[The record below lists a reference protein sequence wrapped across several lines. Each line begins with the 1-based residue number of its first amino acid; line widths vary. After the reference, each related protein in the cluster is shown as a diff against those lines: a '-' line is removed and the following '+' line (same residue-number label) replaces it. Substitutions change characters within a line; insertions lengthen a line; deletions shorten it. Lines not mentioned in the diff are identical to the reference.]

1 MSRLPGWLWGTGRR
15 RATNRSRDEP
25 AHPHPAPREEVP
37 ARAPTLGQP
46 RTCARTDRQT
56 LGTTGVVPKNHGLDE
71 QSSRSLQPA
80 GPGGSHLQSREDSV
94 RGSPRPAH
102 AAQAAGRGGARGGVG
117 REGAGNRGG
126 PWVQI
131 PTLLPPGRVTSEKSP
146 NLSEFRFL
154 HLSNNN
160 SSTYHQGRRGIP
172 ETVRGEQTANYDRS
186 TSV

>member
-1 MSRLPGWLWGTGRR
+1 MSSLRTTASTSRAQGPYNPPVLAGVISSHMKTASEDRLAGPRSTGR
-15 RATNRSRDEP
+15 
-25 AHPHPAPREEVP
+25 
-37 ARAPTLGQP
+37 G
-46 RTCARTDRQT
+46 
-56 LGTTGVVPKNHGLDE
+56 
-71 QSSRSLQPA
+71 
-80 GPGGSHLQSREDSV
+80 
-94 RGSPRPAH
+94 
-102 AAQAAGRGGARGGVG
+102 GGVG

-160 SSTYHQGRRGIP
+160 SSTYHQGRWGIR
-172 ETVRGEQTANYDRS
+172 ETVRGEPTANYDRS

>member
-25 AHPHPAPREEVP
+25 AHPHPAPGEEVP

-46 RTCARTDRQT
+46 RTCARTDRPWEQPVLSLRT
-56 LGTTGVVPKNHGLDE
+56 TASTSRAQGPYNPPVLAGVISSHVKTASEDRLG
-71 QSSRSLQPA
+71 
-80 GPGGSHLQSREDSV
+80 
-94 RGSPRPAH
+94 PAH
-102 AAQAAGRGGARGGVG
+102 AAQAAEGGGGK
-117 REGAGNRGG
+117 GAGNRGG

-131 PTLLPPGRVTSEKSP
+131 PTLLPPGRVTSDKSP

-160 SSTYHQGRRGIP
+160 SSTYHQGRWGIR

>member
-37 ARAPTLGQP
+37 VRAPTLGQP
-46 RTCARTDRQT
+46 RTCARTDRPWEQPVLSLRT
-56 LGTTGVVPKNHGLDE
+56 TASTSRAQGPYNPPVLAGIISSHVKTASEDRLGRPTQHR
-71 QSSRSLQPA
+71 QR
-80 GPGGSHLQSREDSV
+80 GG
-94 RGSPRPAH
+94 
-102 AAQAAGRGGARGGVG
+102 GGARGGVG

-160 SSTYHQGRRGIP
+160 SSTYH
-172 ETVRGEQTANYDRS
+172 
-186 TSV
+186 

>member
-1 MSRLPGWLWGTGRR
+1 MLSLRTTASTSRAQGPYNPPVLAGVISSHVKT
-15 RATNRSRDEP
+15 AS
-25 AHPHPAPREEVP
+25 EE
-37 ARAPTLGQP
+37 
-46 RTCARTDRQT
+46 
-56 LGTTGVVPKNHGLDE
+56 
-71 QSSRSLQPA
+71 
-80 GPGGSHLQSREDSV
+80 
-94 RGSPRPAH
+94 
-102 AAQAAGRGGARGGVG
+102 

-160 SSTYHQGRRGIP
+160 SSTYHQGRWGIR
-172 ETVRGEQTANYDRS
+172 ETVRGEQTANYDRA